1 MDSSKLA
8 PNTDNLLLGKGS
20 LYFSRLSEAEVATG
34 ELHLGNAP
42 SFEFTLSQTMKDHF
56 TSMEGIKKKDKS
68 IATEEK
74 VSGKFTLEE
83 FSKENLLIAL
93 RGDDLHYITQTAGAT
108 AVLRTAFRD
117 RWLDVGYRS
126 ISNVVVFHGG
136 TTFTVNVDYKI
147 YARVGRIMPLYT
159 GAIYE
164 GEQLSIQFNYASINQ
179 PSIRMSQ
186 RDVKG
191 YLRFVPNND
200 QGPQWMVE
208 MWRVNLKCDSG
219 LGFITEDWGKMDVT
233 FEADDDKANHP
244 DEPYGRVTELKS
256 TTVIS

>member
-20 LYFSRLSEAEVATG
+20 LYFSRLNEAEVATG

-56 TSMEGIKKKDKS
+56 TSMEGIKKKNKS

-74 VSGKFTLEE
+74 VNGKFTLEE
-83 FSKENLLIAL
+83 FAKENLLLAL
-93 RGDDLHYITQTAGAT
+93 RGGDLGFITQTAGAT
-108 AVLRTAFRD
+108 AVLRTAYRD
-117 RWLDVGYRS
+117 RWLDVGFRS
-126 ISNVVVFHGG
+126 ISAVVVFHGA
-136 TTFTVNVDYKI
+136 TTFIVNVDYKI
-147 YARVGRIMPLYT
+147 DAKVGRIMPLYT

-164 GEQLSIQFNYASINQ
+164 GEQLSIQFSYASINQ
-179 PSIRMSQ
+179 PVIRMSQ

-191 YLRFVPNND
+191 FLRFVPNND
-200 QGPQWMVE
+200 QGPQYMVE

-219 LGFITEDWGKMDVT
+219 IGFITEDWGKLDFT

-244 DEPYGRVTELKS
+244 TEPYGRISELKP
-256 TTVIS
+256 TLVIS